1 MSIFQT
7 IKELRHSGKPVDAWN
22 AGYPALQNEPDN
34 LFLKR
39 SLYWACYD
47 GIKSVQSQII
57 HRKNKAPT
65 QQEQEYVTS
74 WISCIEQLKLPMPC
88 EELDFRFFN
97 LFKDNGEHYEAFVRF
112 VLDNH
117 SSLFTWPED
126 YTPYQGEKHESPS
139 QVVKQARMASKGWL
153 THRKEWNLSL
163 SSLTSFLDLADQK
176 AQDQDKTWMH
186 YDYAKCLIGAKNYEA
201 ARDLVLPIVRK
212 KASEFWAWGA
222 LAATYI
228 ESDPKRAIACYCKG
242 LSASKDPKFSVKMR
256 GGLALL
262 FARQGQCSEASA
274 LLCSIADTYR
284 NEGWTLKPE
293 YEDLMAQP
301 WFDASVASSIN
312 LNSYF
317 SEHGAYA
324 DELLYDEIQD
334 ATGVVL
340 SLHRSGKGFN
350 VYLSQSQKLS
360 VRKGVFAG
368 KGLPDRGDWV
378 TITFARTGEDTE
390 VLKAM
395 PTAPISLTGVETEV
409 GELRVHTKGF
419 AFVCDTFVTPDLVV
433 PEWNGAE
440 VEVMKVWDINP
451 KKKERTWRAIK
462 IKKSE
467 APTID

>member
-22 AGYPALQNEPDN
+22 AGYPALQSDPDN

-57 HRKNKAPT
+57 YRKNKAPT
-65 QQEQEYVTS
+65 QQEQEYITS
-74 WISCIEQLKLPMPC
+74 WISCIEKLNLPMPC
-88 EELDFRFFN
+88 EEFDYRFFN

-117 SSLFTWPED
+117 SSLFTWPND
-126 YTPYQGEKHESPS
+126 FTPYQGEEYESPS
-139 QVVKQARMASKGWL
+139 QIIKQARMVSKGWL
-153 THRKEWNLSL
+153 IHHKVWDLSL
-163 SSLTSFLDLADQK
+163 PSLTSFINFAEK
-176 AQDQDKTWMH
+176 RAQDHNKTWLH
-186 YDYAKCLIGAKNYEA
+186 YDYVKCLIGAKNYEA
-201 ARDLVLPIVRK
+201 ARDIVLPIVRK
-212 KASEFWAWGA
+212 KTSEFWAWGA
-222 LAATYI
+222 LASTYI
-228 ESDPKRAIACYCKG
+228 ENDPRKAITCYCKG
-242 LSASKDPKFSVKMR
+242 LGESKDPKYSVKMR
-256 GGLALL
+256 GGLAQLL
-262 FARQGQCSEASA
+262 ARQGQCSEASA
-274 LLCSIADTYR
+274 LLCSIAEIYG
-284 NEGWTLKPE
+284 NEGWTLNPE
-293 YEDLMAQP
+293 YEDMMAQP
-301 WFDASVASSIN
+301 WFDSAAGSLIN

-317 SEHGAYA
+317 SEHGTCA

-368 KGLPDRGDWV
+368 KGLPDTGDWV

-390 VLKAM
+390 VLKAI
-395 PTAPISLTGVETEV
+395 PTAPISLIGVETEV
-409 GELRVHTKGF
+409 GELRESSKGF
-419 AFVCDTFVTPDLVV
+419 AFVGDTFVSPDLVV
-433 PEWNGAE
+433 QEWSGAE

-451 KKKERTWRAIK
+451 KKKEMAWKAIK
-462 IKKSE
+462 IKKLTHNIS
-467 APTID
+467 